1 MAEDENPSTSDEG
14 VDPELFEDEPETE
27 WIGGEEWGD
36 EEEEDVALAEEELPN
51 FVDNGDGTISDT
63 HSNLMWKKDDSYKEF
78 GYGITWFEAH
88 DYCEMLNDKKF
99 AGYDDW
105 RLPGIEESK
114 SLFSF
119 VQSNSDKDGAE
130 IHISDLF
137 ENGGGHNT
145 WTYEEKPDYQQYAQK
160 FSFVTGNDIWEHK
173 DNEYSHCR
181 VTRDVVQD
189 EWEPEWRKETKT
201 FER

>member
-1 MAEDENPSTSDEG
+1 MSDEQE
-14 VDPELFEDEPETE
+14 DFEEASEPDLLDDEGETE
-27 WIGGEEWGD
+27 WVGEEEWGD
-36 EEEEDVALAEEELPN
+36 EEEENVALVEEEVPN

-63 HSNLMWKKDDSYKEF
+63 QSNLMWKKDDSFKEF
-78 GYGITWFEAH
+78 GYGINWFEAQ
-88 DYCEMLNDKKF
+88 DYCEMLNEKQF

-105 RLPGIEESK
+105 RLPSGEEAK
-114 SLFSF
+114 SVFSF
-119 VQSNSDKDGAE
+119 TQSNTDKDGAE
-130 IHISDLF
+130 THISELF
-137 ENGGGHNT
+137 EPGGGHNT

-160 FSFVTGNDIWEHK
+160 FSFVTGNEMWEHK

-181 VTRDVVQD
+181 VTRDVIQE